1 MKQLLMVVMAA
12 MVPIIPST
20 YNLSEITSALSSG
33 NVDRLDNYFEN
44 QVSITL
50 FNKTN
55 LYSKEKAVDLLKNFF
70 NDFPPTGFRQMHQG
84 VSKGEDSQFC
94 IGNLA
99 TSGKTFRV
107 YIFMRVVGD
116 KSYIKEL
123 RFNEE

>member
-1 MKQLLMVVMAA
+1 MKQLLVVVMVA
-12 MVPIIPST
+12 MIPSMSTT

-33 NVDRLDNYFEN
+33 NVDRLESYFDN

-50 FNKTN
+50 FSKTN

-70 NDFPPTGFRQMHQG
+70 NDFPPNGFRQMHQG

-94 IGNLA
+94 IGNLT

-116 KSYIKEL
+116 KGYIKEL